1 MKHHH
6 HPLFLILMMLAI
18 AGGLRAQGI
27 TEETVRDTI
36 HLNFRSDLNADTTA
50 CNLKLKRTNNRNVA
64 LVLSGGGARGL
75 SQIGVMRQ
83 LEIAGIKPDLIVG
96 TSMGSIIGGLY
107 SSGYSLK
114 ELKTI
119 FRKFDWTR
127 ALSLSNKYLRTTLFP
142 DQKRIQ
148 DRSLVTIPL
157 DGITPVII
165 PAALSNGLFLSE
177 KINSLVLN
185 SRYHAGRKFDELKF
199 PFAAVATDLNSGK
212 REVLTEGDLSQAIKA
227 SLTFPLLYSPISLN
241 GKYLVDGGLTANI
254 PAEVARTLGADY
266 IIAVNTTSPLRKAE
280 ELDDP
285 IATADQIL
293 SITMSQLNELQLK
306 EANTVITP
314 ELGDHS
320 LTDFSDF
327 ENLFERGE
335 TAASLLISRI
345 KADLDSIELSASPY
359 RNNFITNATLRLSF
373 EGKLTDTL
381 FRISDLMPGEFEKY
395 TSIESNLKKLYATGY
410 FSDVKAVVERDQM
423 SATVDYVLTPNPPF
437 IGFTRSGIMPPQVS
451 RLLEEYEASNSGK
464 TINLVSISV
473 LKDDLLGALREKG
486 ISYAGIKKLCLNHS
500 TGKIEIELTNGVI
513 DSVVITGN
521 RNTSDNVID
530 REIEVESNSAVTK
543 NQLDKTM
550 QNIISTNLFEQVS
563 VNITP
568 DAPTGRNVLRVSV
581 SEKNTKA
588 LRLSIR
594 ADNVFN
600 FQAFADLRD
609 ENVFGS
615 AVEAGLLVG
624 GGLRNRVYR
633 AEIKSNQIFSLPFT
647 FNFSGF
653 YQFRD
658 IYRYLQINNDENQS
672 FDVLKTG
679 EYRNIAGGFSLL
691 AGTQLERLGTIYG
704 QVFVENLKVNVKSGN
719 PGIAEDNNIVK
730 LRFGGIFDTQDKW
743 PFPDNGILLN
753 FDYETAKNIN
763 DGNLSYTKLNLNYEQ
778 YLPIHSQHVL
788 RPRLLFG
795 FGDNTTPLSDQ
806 FSIGGQELFYGM
818 VDDELRGRQILLA
831 SLEYRFEFPYRIF
844 FDTYIGA
851 RYDLGNVWNIAQ
863 DIRFKDLRQGIGAF
877 ISFDTPIGEGSLAA
891 GRSFFTKSGLQEDS
905 FYFGPYVFYFSI
917 GYEF

>member
-1 MKHHH
+1 MKHHR
-6 HPLFLILMMLAI
+6 HPFSLILILLAV

-27 TEETVRDTI
+27 TSETVRDTI
-36 HLNFRSDLNADTTA
+36 RLTFRSDSNDDTLT
-50 CNLKLKRTNNRNVA
+50 CNLTLKKTNNRKVA

-75 SQIGVMRQ
+75 SQIGVIRQ

-107 SSGYSLK
+107 SSGYRLN

-148 DRSLVTIPL
+148 DRSLITIPL

-185 SRYHAGRKFDELKF
+185 SRYHAGKKFDELKF

-212 REVLTEGDLSQAIKA
+212 RAVLTEGDLSQAIKA
-227 SLTFPLLYSPISLN
+227 SLTFPLLYSPISID

-254 PAEVARTLGADY
+254 PAEVARSLGADY

-280 ELDDP
+280 ELDNP

-314 ELGDHS
+314 QLGDHS

-327 ENLFERGE
+327 EHLFERGE
-335 TAASLLISRI
+335 SATSVLIARI
-345 KADLDSIELSASPY
+345 KADLDSLELLASPY
-359 RNNFITNATLRLSF
+359 KNNFITNATLRLSF
-373 EGKLTDTL
+373 DGKLTDTL

-395 TSIESNLKKLYATGY
+395 TSIESNLKKLYSSGY
-410 FSDVKAVVERDQM
+410 FSDAKAVVERDQM

-437 IGFTRSGIMPPQVS
+437 TGFTRSGSIPPQVTK
-451 RLLEEYEASNSGK
+451 LLEEYEASNSGK
-464 TINLVSISV
+464 TINLLSLSE
-473 LKDDLLGALREKG
+473 LKDDLLGTLREKG
-486 ISYAGIKKLCLNHS
+486 ISLVGIKRFCLNHS
-500 TGKIEIELTNGVI
+500 TGKIDIELTDGEI
-513 DSVVITGN
+513 DSVLITGN
-521 RNTSDNVID
+521 RTTSDNVID
-530 REIEVESNSAVTK
+530 REIEVDNNSAVTR

-563 VNITP
+563 VNVTP
-568 DAPTGRNVLRVSV
+568 DASTGGNVLRVNV

-615 AVEAGLLVG
+615 AVEAGLLIG
-624 GGLRNRVYR
+624 GGLRNRIYR

-658 IYRYLQINNDENQS
+658 IYKYLQINNDENRS

-704 QVFVENLKVNVKSGN
+704 QVFVENLTVNVKSGN

-743 PFPDNGILLN
+743 PFPDKGVLLN
-753 FDYETAKNIN
+753 FDYETAKNLD
-763 DGNLSYTKLNLNYEQ
+763 DGNLSYTKLNMNYEQ

-818 VDDELRGRQILLA
+818 VEDELRGRQILLA

-851 RYDLGNVWNIAQ
+851 RYDIGNVWNIAQ

-877 ISFDTPIGEGSLAA
+877 VSFDTPIGEGSLAA